1 MSDTLIYLPSLRLL
15 SDISSFAVL
24 NSMLLYSMLLDW
36 LQTADMSQHLAHMLT
51 RLLWLKLSSNHFC
64 HAVQHCMSFGVL
76 QLPDRQQ

>member
-24 NSMLLYSMLLDW
+24 NSMLLYW

-51 RLLWLKLSSNHFC
+51 RLLCVRLSSNHFC

>member
-51 RLLWLKLSSNHFC
+51 RLLWL
-64 HAVQHCMSFGVL
+64 
-76 QLPDRQQ
+76 